1 MRRAMHYLMF
11 TGGKSNELFDLM
23 FSDLNKDTRVSME
36 SGLPEHDLKGLYK
49 LHHARS
55 LNRRRP
61 APFRYVWESSRMEA
75 VVRLAAKEHGEL
87 CLIFNN
93 FSLPYFEPSQIKAWK
108 KRYGVKLVLCFIDR
122 LSSYFAAEALM
133 YEKNIPFDAVYS
145 YYRRDAKEAGF
156 KYFDCYYSRQELPQ
170 AVEHNDV
177 YFWGSDTGRRQ
188 MLESVYKRLTEL
200 NVSVKMGICYAQ
212 GGEPYIKGIE
222 YDHDKKYDEIL
233 KDIAGSD
240 VLLDIIAGEGG
251 VSLRYYEAL
260 AYGKKLISNNPEIKN
275 MRLYDPQRVLLI
287 EKAQD
292 IDADV
297 FKKDAKIKPYADEL
311 SPVRWIDELDAQF
324 L

>member
-1 MRRAMHYLMF
+1 MHYLMF
-11 TGGKSNELFDLM
+11 TGGESNELFDLM
-23 FSDLNKDTRVSME
+23 FSDLNRDSRVSME
-36 SGLPEHDLKGLYK
+36 SSLPEHGLKGLYK

-75 VVRLAAKEHGEL
+75 IVRLAAKEHGEL

-93 FSLPYFEPSQIKAWK
+93 FSLPYFEPSQLKAWK

-133 YEKNIPFDAVYS
+133 YEKNVPFDAVYS

-170 AVEHNDV
+170 ADEHKGV

-222 YDHDKKYDEIL
+222 YDHDKKYDEML
-233 KDIAGSD
+233 RDIAGSD

-275 MRLYDPQRVLLI
+275 MRLYDPQRMLLI

-292 IDADV
+292 IDAD
-297 FKKDAKIKPYADEL
+297 FINKDIAITPYADEL
-311 SPVRWIDELDAQF
+311 SPVRWIDELDAQ
-324 L
+324 LL